1 MTNCKDPKFM
11 WKHLRSTTKKSE
23 TLSNKLPSE
32 LKLND
37 EIISDSES
45 VASKVNVYFSSIA
58 QIINE
63 HNEEVETMEPDKLRK
78 FVESKI
84 PENVSF
90 KIPLITSEQVLSFI
104 NKLDPAK
111 ATGIDGLGPK
121 IIKLAANVLSPSI
134 AMLIN
139 KSLLTGTFPSQFKL
153 AKVFPI
159 HKGGDKTDPSNY
171 RLISILPT
179 VSKIFERHV
188 NQHLMGFLNK

>member
-1 MTNCKDPKFM
+1 
-11 WKHLRSTTKKSE
+11 
-23 TLSNKLPSE
+23 
-32 LKLND
+32 
-37 EIISDSES
+37 
-45 VASKVNVYFSSIA
+45 
-58 QIINE
+58 
-63 HNEEVETMEPDKLRK
+63 MEPDKLRV

-121 IIKLAANVLSPSI
+121 IIKLAANDLSPSI

-139 KSLLTGTFPSQFKL
+139 KTFPSQFKL

-159 HKGGDKTDPSNY
+159 HKGGDKTDPSKY
-171 RLISILPT
+171 RPISILPT
-179 VSKIFERHV
+179 VSKIFERHF
-188 NQHLMGFLNK
+188 NQHLMGFLNKYKLIHENQSGFRQNIVAKQPW

>member
-1 MTNCKDPKFM
+1 MTNSKDPKFI

-45 VASKVNVYFSSIA
+45 VASKLNVYFSSIA

-63 HNEEVETMEPDKLRK
+63 HNDEVETMEPDKLRK

-121 IIKLAANVLSPSI
+121 IINPASKEYRTHMGPRWVIIWVLYGQPIWDRCGFCNRDSSGTHLGTSI
-134 AMLIN
+134 W
-139 KSLLTGTFPSQFKL
+139 
-153 AKVFPI
+153 
-159 HKGGDKTDPSNY
+159 
-171 RLISILPT
+171 
-179 VSKIFERHV
+179 
-188 NQHLMGFLNK
+188 